1 MHRHLYQK
9 HSPFSMNLQQEVR
22 RYLEEDFFFGVTN
35 LASSLFLVN
44 VIRPLCCVPYYVAG
58 Y

>member
-1 MHRHLYQK
+1 
-9 HSPFSMNLQQEVR
+9 MNLQQEVR